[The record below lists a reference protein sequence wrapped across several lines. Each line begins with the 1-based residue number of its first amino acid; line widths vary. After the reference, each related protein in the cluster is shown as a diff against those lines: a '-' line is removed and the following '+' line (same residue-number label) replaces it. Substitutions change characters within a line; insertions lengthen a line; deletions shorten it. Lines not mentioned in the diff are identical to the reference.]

1 MSYFRYFLTN
11 WNLRELIVGLMFSV
25 PTALSLGTQFTPA
38 VGVATGIVIYTLC
51 LIWQSMRELVS
62 VMKLL
67 SLRESSHMAMMQTVH
82 ELRILL
88 EEAKRFQAR

>member
-11 WNLRELIVGLMFSV
+11 QNLRELVIGLMFSV
-25 PTALSLGTQFTPA
+25 PTGLSLGTQFTPA

-62 VMKLL
+62 VMKVL
-67 SLRESSHMAMMQTVH
+67 SLRESSHMAMMQTIH